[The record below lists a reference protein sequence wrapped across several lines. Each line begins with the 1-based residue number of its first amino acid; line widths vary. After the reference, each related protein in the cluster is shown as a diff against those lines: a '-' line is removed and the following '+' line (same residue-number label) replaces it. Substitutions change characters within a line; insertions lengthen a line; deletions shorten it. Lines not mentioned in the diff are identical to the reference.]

1 MKGHTNTK
9 LHHAYRYF
17 HIQII
22 AVLHANVERNEIF
35 ARAYLGPCQ
44 KFCDG
49 TLSENI

>member
-22 AVLHANVERNEIF
+22 AVLHANVERNDIF
-35 ARAYLGPCQ
+35 FFFFLIGIHSMQ
-44 KFCDG
+44 G
-49 TLSENI
+49 